1 MTFLP
6 PNNFPSVIDKD
17 FTKDPTGS
25 VDFTNDSKGTEFS
38 PKNLGRLAGA
48 LGDLF
53 GQSEGGE
60 IYKELANRM
69 RESKEELLEMK
80 DETRDELDYRLGAIY
95 PGLTGETGEQALAK
109 YRDDFGSTVTAL
121 KQEGRSDLY
130 RNPDLSPQFAQTRQD
145 ISSVQDQFSLA
156 NKIGG
161 YAKTVLDPAVVK
173 TDTDRLKG
181 IMRGIGMDIEREGSN
196 DYSGPQ
202 TQYFISGIQR
212 DRAAAIGDY
221 LANSADVSRA
231 TNYGNIG

>member
-1 MTFLP
+1 
-6 PNNFPSVIDKD
+6 
-17 FTKDPTGS
+17 
-25 VDFTNDSKGTEFS
+25 
-38 PKNLGRLAGA
+38 
-48 LGDLF
+48 
-53 GQSEGGE
+53 
-60 IYKELANRM
+60 M